1 MNLEL
6 SRVLFWDTDYDKIN
20 WDSRARY
27 VIERVVTLGMKSDWD
42 QIKAY
47 YGMERIKAETLESRE
62 LDDKTISFLACIFD
76 LPKED
81 FRCYRL
87 KQSSLQ
93 HWDF

>member
-87 KQSSLQ
+87 KQSS
-93 HWDF
+93 FPS